1 MSGLQATPLRLV
13 LERLAVQLDRLAA
26 MSGEIEEAVGHDIA
40 AAGGR
45 SGGGEILQSLDDL
58 VQSLAG
64 LSAYVGRL
72 GQDMGLEVEVNI
84 HDAVAAVRQRSL
96 ATALAGQECE
106 KVESGSAD
114 FF

>member
-1 MSGLQATPLRLV
+1 MSGLQATPLRVV
-13 LERLAVQLDRLAA
+13 LERLAAQLHRLAA

-40 AAGGR
+40 ATGGR

-64 LSAYVGRL
+64 LSAYVDRL
-72 GQDMGLEVEVNI
+72 GQDMGLEPKVNI
-84 HDAVAAVRQRSL
+84 QEAVAAVRQRSL